1 MGYRN
6 LKKPLHSRCAE
17 SPLAIDT
24 IERKD
29 MQKPNFKDS
38 VSETLLINVYMR
50 HLDFK
55 DADPILNDPF
65 SSAIVE
71 QIDYDFA
78 KFDDAHLSKTG
89 TVIRA
94 KFFDDET
101 LRLAAEFDRPII
113 VQLGAG
119 LDTRPL
125 RLQHAL
131 PNALFY
137 DLDLPDVIAVRDALL
152 PKAENNFSLPRSML
166 DLSWMDELAA
176 KHGSAG
182 YIFILEGVSMY
193 FEKEEF
199 KKFFIAL
206 AQKFRGYVLSDFM
219 SEFSVRKFDSKRHD
233 AMKHMQNAPFKMGIS
248 GGEEVQGWDS
258 AHIRFVRE
266 AAMLKMYKSHWS
278 LKGRLFSLI
287 PAFCNACKMFVF
299 KIGNDEI

>member
-1 MGYRN
+1 
-6 LKKPLHSRCAE
+6 
-17 SPLAIDT
+17 
-24 IERKD
+24 
-29 MQKPNFKDS
+29 MQKPNFKNS
-38 VSETLLINVYMR
+38 VSETLLINLYMR

-55 DADPILNDPF
+55 GAAPILNDPF
-65 SSAIVE
+65 SSAVIE

-78 KFDDAHLSKTG
+78 KFDDARLSKTG
-89 TVIRA
+89 TIIRA

-101 LRLAAEFDRPII
+101 LRLAAEFDRPVI

-152 PKAENNFSLPRSML
+152 PKAQNNFSLPRSML

-199 KKFFIAL
+199 REFFIAL

-219 SEFSVRKFDSKRHD
+219 SNFAVKKFDHKRHD
-233 AMKHMQNAPFKMGIS
+233 AMRHMQNAPFKMGI
-248 GGEEVQGWDS
+248 GGGAEVQGWEP
-258 AHIRFVRE
+258 ARIRFIKE
-266 AAMLKMYKSHWS
+266 AAMMKMYRERWS
-278 LKGRLFSLI
+278 LKARLFSLI

-299 KIGNDEI
+299 KIGGEQ

>member
-1 MGYRN
+1 
-6 LKKPLHSRCAE
+6 
-17 SPLAIDT
+17 
-24 IERKD
+24 
-29 MQKPNFKDS
+29 MQKPNFKNS

-55 DADPILNDPF
+55 DAAPILNDPF
-65 SSAIVE
+65 SGAVVE

-78 KFDDAHLSKTG
+78 KFDDARLSKTG
-89 TVIRA
+89 TIIRA

-125 RLQHAL
+125 RLQSAL
-131 PNALFY
+131 PSATFY
-137 DLDLPDVIAVRDALL
+137 DLDLPDVISVRDALL
-152 PKAENNFSLPRSML
+152 PKAQNNFSLPRSML

-199 KKFFIAL
+199 KEFFIAL
-206 AQKFRGYVLSDFM
+206 SQKFRGYVLSDFM
-219 SEFSVRKFDSKRHD
+219 SNFAVKKFDHKRHD
-233 AMKHMQNAPFKMGIS
+233 AMRHMQNAPFKMGIS
-248 GGEEVQGWDS
+248 GGAEVQSWEP
-258 AHIRFVRE
+258 ARICFIKE
-266 AAMLKMYKSHWS
+266 AAMMRMYRERWS

-299 KIGNDEI
+299 KIGGEQ

>member
-1 MGYRN
+1 
-6 LKKPLHSRCAE
+6 
-17 SPLAIDT
+17 
-24 IERKD
+24 
-29 MQKPNFKDS
+29 MQKLNFKDN

-55 DADPILNDPF
+55 GAAPILNDPF
-65 SSAIVE
+65 SSAVVE

-78 KFDDAHLSKTG
+78 KFDDARLSKTG

-101 LRLAAEFDRPII
+101 LRLAAEFDRPVI

-125 RLQHAL
+125 RLQSAL
-131 PNALFY
+131 PSAIFY

-152 PKAENNFSLPRSML
+152 PKAQNNFSLPYSML
-166 DLSWMDELAA
+166 DPSWMDELVA

-199 KKFFIAL
+199 KEFFIAL
-206 AQKFRGYVLSDFM
+206 SQKFRGYMLSDFM
-219 SEFSVRKFDSKRHD
+219 SNFAVKKFDHKRHD
-233 AMKHMQNAPFKMGIS
+233 AMRHMQNAPFKMGI
-248 GGEEVQGWDS
+248 GGGAEVQSWDS
-258 AHIRFVRE
+258 AHIRFIKE
-266 AAMLKMYKSHWS
+266 AAMMKMYRERWS
-278 LKGRLFSLI
+278 LKARLFSLI

-299 KIGNDEI
+299 KIGGEQ

>member
-1 MGYRN
+1 
-6 LKKPLHSRCAE
+6 
-17 SPLAIDT
+17 
-24 IERKD
+24 
-29 MQKPNFKDS
+29 MQKLNFKDN

-55 DADPILNDPF
+55 GAAPILNDPF
-65 SSAIVE
+65 SSAVVE

-78 KFDDAHLSKTG
+78 KFDDARLSKTG

-101 LRLAAEFDRPII
+101 LRLAAEFDRPVI

-125 RLQHAL
+125 RLQSAL
-131 PNALFY
+131 PSATFC

-152 PKAENNFSLPRSML
+152 PKAQNNFSLPRSML
-166 DLSWMDELAA
+166 DLSWMDEIAA
-176 KHGSAG
+176 KHGSTG

-199 KKFFIAL
+199 KEFFIAL

-219 SEFSVRKFDSKRHD
+219 SNFAVKKFDHKRHD
-233 AMKHMQNAPFKMGIS
+233 AMRHMQNAPFKMGIS
-248 GGEEVQGWDS
+248 GGAEVQSWDS
-258 AHIRFVRE
+258 AHIRFVKE
-266 AAMLKMYKSHWS
+266 AAMMKMYRERWC
-278 LKGRLFSLI
+278 LKARLFSLI

-299 KIGNDEI
+299 KIGGEQ

>member
-1 MGYRN
+1 
-6 LKKPLHSRCAE
+6 
-17 SPLAIDT
+17 
-24 IERKD
+24 
-29 MQKPNFKDS
+29 MQKLNFKDN

-55 DADPILNDPF
+55 GAAPILNDPF
-65 SSAIVE
+65 SSAVVE

-78 KFDDAHLSKTG
+78 KFNDAHLSKTG

-101 LRLAAEFDRPII
+101 LQLAAEFDCPII

-125 RLQHAL
+125 RLQKAL
-131 PNALFY
+131 PSALFY

-176 KHGSAG
+176 KHGSTG

-219 SEFSVRKFDSKRHD
+219 SDFSVKKFDSKRHD
-233 AMKHMQNAPFKMGIS
+233 AMRHMQNAPFKMGIS
-248 GGEEVQGWDS
+248 GGAEVQDWDS

-266 AAMLKMYKSHWS
+266 AAMMKMYREHWS
-278 LKGRLFSLI
+278 LKARLFSII

-299 KIGNDEI
+299 KIGGEQ

>member
-1 MGYRN
+1 
-6 LKKPLHSRCAE
+6 
-17 SPLAIDT
+17 
-24 IERKD
+24 
-29 MQKPNFKDS
+29 MQKLNFKDN

-55 DADPILNDPF
+55 DKDPILNDPF
-65 SSAIVE
+65 SSAVVE

-78 KFDDAHLSKTG
+78 KFNDARLSKTG

-101 LRLAAEFDRPII
+101 LRLAAEFDRPVI

-125 RLQHAL
+125 RLQSAL
-131 PNALFY
+131 PSATFC
-137 DLDLPDVIAVRDALL
+137 DLDLPDVISVRDELL
-152 PKAENNFSLPRSML
+152 PKAQNNFSLPYSML
-166 DLSWMDELAA
+166 DPSWMDELVA

-199 KKFFIAL
+199 KEFFIAL

-219 SEFSVRKFDSKRHD
+219 SEFSVRKFDHKRHD
-233 AMKHMQNAPFKMGIS
+233 AMRHMQNAPFKMGIS
-248 GGEEVQGWDS
+248 GGAEVQSWDS

-266 AAMLKMYKSHWS
+266 AAMMKMYRERWS
-278 LKGRLFSLI
+278 LKARLFSLI

-299 KIGNDEI
+299 KIGD

>member
-1 MGYRN
+1 
-6 LKKPLHSRCAE
+6 
-17 SPLAIDT
+17 
-24 IERKD
+24 
-29 MQKPNFKDS
+29 MQKLNFKDN

-125 RLQHAL
+125 RLQSAL
-131 PNALFY
+131 PSALFY

-152 PKAENNFSLPRSML
+152 PKAKNNFNLPYSML
-166 DLSWMDELAA
+166 DPLWMDELVA

-199 KKFFIAL
+199 KEFFIAL

-219 SEFSVRKFDSKRHD
+219 SEFSVRKFDSRRHD
-233 AMKHMQNAPFKMGIS
+233 AMRHMQNAPFKMGIS
-248 GGEEVQGWDS
+248 GGAEVQGWDS
-258 AHIRFVRE
+258 AHICFAKE

-287 PAFCNACKMFVF
+287 PAFCNACKMFGF
-299 KIGNDEI
+299 KIGGDE

>member
-1 MGYRN
+1 
-6 LKKPLHSRCAE
+6 
-17 SPLAIDT
+17 
-24 IERKD
+24 
-29 MQKPNFKDS
+29 MQKLNFKNN
-38 VSETLLINVYMR
+38 VSETLLIHVYMR

-65 SSAIVE
+65 SSAVVE

-78 KFDDAHLSKTG
+78 KFDDARLSKTG

-101 LRLAAEFDRPII
+101 LRLAAEFDRPVI

-125 RLQHAL
+125 RLQSAL
-131 PNALFY
+131 PNAIFY
-137 DLDLPDVIAVRDALL
+137 DLDLPDVISVRDALL
-152 PKAENNFSLPRSML
+152 PKAQNNFSLPRSML

-176 KHGSAG
+176 KHGNTG

-199 KKFFIAL
+199 KEFFIAL
-206 AQKFRGYVLSDFM
+206 SQKFRGYVLSDFM
-219 SEFSVRKFDSKRHD
+219 SNFAVKKFDHKRHD
-233 AMKHMQNAPFKMGIS
+233 AMKHMQNAPFKMGI
-248 GGEEVQGWDS
+248 GGGAEVQNWDS
-258 AHIRFVRE
+258 AHIRFVKE
-266 AAMLKMYKSHWS
+266 AAMMKMYRERWC
-278 LKGRLFSLI
+278 LKARLFSLI

-299 KIGNDEI
+299 KIGGEQ

>member
-1 MGYRN
+1 
-6 LKKPLHSRCAE
+6 
-17 SPLAIDT
+17 
-24 IERKD
+24 
-29 MQKPNFKDS
+29 MQKLNFKDN

-65 SSAIVE
+65 SSAVVE

-78 KFDDAHLSKTG
+78 KFNDARLSKTG

-94 KFFDDET
+94 KFFDD
-101 LRLAAEFDRPII
+101 
-113 VQLGAG
+113 
-119 LDTRPL
+119 
-125 RLQHAL
+125 
-131 PNALFY
+131 

-152 PKAENNFSLPRSML
+152 PKAKNNFSLPYSML
-166 DLSWMDELAA
+166 DPSWMDELVA

-206 AQKFRGYVLSDFM
+206 SQKFSGYVLSDFM

-233 AMKHMQNAPFKMGIS
+233 AMRHMQNAPFKMGIS
-248 GGEEVQGWDS
+248 GGAEVQSWEP
-258 AHIRFVRE
+258 ARIRFVKE
-266 AAMLKMYKSHWS
+266 AAMMKMYREHWS
-278 LKGRLFSLI
+278 LKARLFSLI

-299 KIGNDEI
+299 KIEGGNE

>member
-1 MGYRN
+1 
-6 LKKPLHSRCAE
+6 
-17 SPLAIDT
+17 
-24 IERKD
+24 
-29 MQKPNFKDS
+29 MQKLNFKDN

-55 DADPILNDPF
+55 GAAPILNDPF
-65 SSAIVE
+65 SSAVVE

-78 KFDDAHLSKTG
+78 KFDDARLSKTG

-101 LRLAAEFDRPII
+101 LRLAAEFDRPVI

-125 RLQHAL
+125 RLQSAL
-131 PNALFY
+131 PSAIFY

-152 PKAENNFSLPRSML
+152 PKAQNNFSLPRSML
-166 DLSWMDELAA
+166 DPSWMDELAA

-199 KKFFIAL
+199 KEFFIAL

-219 SEFSVRKFDSKRHD
+219 SEFSVRKFDHKRHD
-233 AMKHMQNAPFKMGIS
+233 AMRHMQNAPFKMGIS
-248 GGEEVQGWDS
+248 GGAEVQSWDS

-266 AAMLKMYKSHWS
+266 AAMMKMYRERWS
-278 LKGRLFSLI
+278 LKARLFSLI

-299 KIGNDEI
+299 KIGDEQ

>member
-1 MGYRN
+1 MYIKNKRYFARN
-6 LKKPLHSRCAE
+6 
-17 SPLAIDT
+17 DT
-24 IERKD
+24 VRRHF
-29 MQKPNFKDS
+29 MQKLNFKDN

-55 DADPILNDPF
+55 DTDPILNDPF
-65 SSAIVE
+65 SSAVVE

-78 KFDDAHLSKTG
+78 KFNDARLSKTG

-101 LRLAAEFDRPII
+101 LRLAKEFDRPII

-125 RLQHAL
+125 RLQSAL
-131 PNALFY
+131 PSALFY

-152 PKAENNFSLPRSML
+152 PKAENNFSLPYSML
-166 DLSWMDELAA
+166 DLSWMNELVA
-176 KHGSAG
+176 KYGSAG

-206 AQKFRGYVLSDFM
+206 ARKFRGYVLSDFM
-219 SEFSVRKFDSKRHD
+219 SKFSVRKFDSKRHD
-233 AMKHMQNAPFKMGIS
+233 AMRHMQNAPFKMGIN
-248 GGEEVQGWDS
+248 GGAEVQSWEP
-258 AHIRFVRE
+258 ARIRFIKE
-266 AAMLKMYKSHWS
+266 AAMMKMYREHWS
-278 LKGRLFSLI
+278 LKARLFSLI

-299 KIGNDEI
+299 KIESGDE

>member
-1 MGYRN
+1 MT
-6 LKKPLHSRCAE
+6 PQ
-17 SPLAIDT
+17 
-24 IERKD
+24 ERHF
-29 MQKPNFKDS
+29 MQKLNFKDN

-55 DADPILNDPF
+55 DKDPILNDPF
-65 SSAIVE
+65 SSAVVE

-78 KFDDAHLSKTG
+78 KFNDARLSKTG

-101 LRLAAEFDRPII
+101 LRLATEFDRPII

-125 RLQHAL
+125 RLQRAL
-131 PNALFY
+131 PNAIFY
-137 DLDLPDVIAVRDALL
+137 DLDLPDVISVRDALL
-152 PKAENNFSLPRSML
+152 PKTQNNFSLPRSML

-199 KKFFIAL
+199 KEFFIAL

-233 AMKHMQNAPFKMGIS
+233 AMRHMQNAPFKMGI
-248 GGEEVQGWDS
+248 GGGAEVQDWDS

-299 KIGNDEI
+299 KIGGDE

>member
-1 MGYRN
+1 
-6 LKKPLHSRCAE
+6 
-17 SPLAIDT
+17 
-24 IERKD
+24 
-29 MQKPNFKDS
+29 MQKPNFKNS

-55 DADPILNDPF
+55 DAAPILNDPF
-65 SSAIVE
+65 SSAVVE

-78 KFDDAHLSKTG
+78 KFDDARLSKTG
-89 TVIRA
+89 TIIRA

-125 RLQHAL
+125 RLQRAL
-131 PNALFY
+131 PSAIFY

-152 PKAENNFSLPRSML
+152 PTAQNNFSLSRSML

-199 KKFFIAL
+199 KGFFIAL
-206 AQKFRGYVLSDFM
+206 SQKFRGYVLSDFM
-219 SEFSVRKFDSKRHD
+219 SNFAVKKFDHKRHD
-233 AMKHMQNAPFKMGIS
+233 AMRHMQNAPFKMGI
-248 GGEEVQGWDS
+248 GGGAEVQNWDS
-258 AHIRFVRE
+258 THIRFVKE
-266 AAMLKMYKSHWS
+266 AAMMKMYRERWC
-278 LKGRLFSLI
+278 LKARLFSLI

-299 KIGNDEI
+299 KIGGEQ

>member
-1 MGYRN
+1 
-6 LKKPLHSRCAE
+6 
-17 SPLAIDT
+17 
-24 IERKD
+24 
-29 MQKPNFKDS
+29 MQKLNFKDN

-55 DADPILNDPF
+55 GAAPILNDPF
-65 SSAIVE
+65 SSAVVE

-78 KFDDAHLSKTG
+78 KFDDARLSKTG
-89 TVIRA
+89 TIIRA

-125 RLQHAL
+125 RLQSAL
-131 PNALFY
+131 PNAIFY
-137 DLDLPDVIAVRDALL
+137 DLDLPDVISVRDALL
-152 PKAENNFSLPRSML
+152 PKAQNNFSLPRSML

-199 KKFFIAL
+199 KEFFIAL
-206 AQKFRGYVLSDFM
+206 SQKFRGYVLSDFM
-219 SEFSVRKFDSKRHD
+219 SNFAVKKFDHKRHD
-233 AMKHMQNAPFKMGIS
+233 AMRHMQNAPFKMGI
-248 GGEEVQGWDS
+248 GGGAEVQSWEP
-258 AHIRFVRE
+258 ARIRFIKE
-266 AAMLKMYKSHWS
+266 AAMMKMYRERWS
-278 LKGRLFSLI
+278 LKARLFSLI

-299 KIGNDEI
+299 KIGGEQ

>member
-1 MGYRN
+1 MT
-6 LKKPLHSRCAE
+6 PQ
-17 SPLAIDT
+17 
-24 IERKD
+24 ERHF
-29 MQKPNFKDS
+29 MQKLNFKDN

-55 DADPILNDPF
+55 DKDPILNDPF
-65 SSAIVE
+65 SSAVVE

-78 KFDDAHLSKTG
+78 KFNDARLSKTG

-101 LRLAAEFDRPII
+101 LRLATEFDRPII

-125 RLQHAL
+125 RLQSAL

-137 DLDLPDVIAVRDALL
+137 DLDLPDVISVRDELL
-152 PKAENNFSLPRSML
+152 PKAKNNFSLPYSML
-166 DLSWMDELAA
+166 DPSWMDELVA

-206 AQKFRGYVLSDFM
+206 AQKFSGYVLSDFM

-233 AMKHMQNAPFKMGIS
+233 AMRHIQNAPFKMGIS
-248 GGEEVQGWDS
+248 GGAEVQGWDS
-258 AHIRFVRE
+258 AHICFAKE
-266 AAMLKMYKSHWS
+266 AAMLKMYKSH
-278 LKGRLFSLI
+278 
-287 PAFCNACKMFVF
+287 
-299 KIGNDEI
+299 

>member
-1 MGYRN
+1 
-6 LKKPLHSRCAE
+6 
-17 SPLAIDT
+17 
-24 IERKD
+24 
-29 MQKPNFKDS
+29 MQKPNFKNS

-55 DADPILNDPF
+55 DAAPILNDPF
-65 SSAIVE
+65 SSAVVE

-78 KFDDAHLSKTG
+78 KFDDARLSKTG
-89 TVIRA
+89 TIIRA

-125 RLQHAL
+125 RLQSTL
-131 PNALFY
+131 PSATFY
-137 DLDLPDVIAVRDALL
+137 DLDLPDVISVRDALL
-152 PKAENNFSLPRSML
+152 PKAQNNFSLSRSML
-166 DLSWMDELAA
+166 DPSWMDELAA

-199 KKFFIAL
+199 KEFFIAL

-219 SEFSVRKFDSKRHD
+219 SNFAVKKFDHKRHD
-233 AMKHMQNAPFKMGIS
+233 AMRHMQNAPFKMGIS
-248 GGEEVQGWDS
+248 GGAEVQSWEP
-258 AHIRFVRE
+258 ARIRFVKE
-266 AAMLKMYKSHWS
+266 AAMMRMYREHWS
-278 LKGRLFSLI
+278 LKARLFSLI

-299 KIGNDEI
+299 KIGGEQ

>member
-1 MGYRN
+1 
-6 LKKPLHSRCAE
+6 
-17 SPLAIDT
+17 
-24 IERKD
+24 
-29 MQKPNFKDS
+29 MQKLNFKDN

-55 DADPILNDPF
+55 GAAPILNDPF
-65 SSAIVE
+65 SSAMVE

-78 KFDDAHLSKTG
+78 KFDDACLSKTG

-101 LRLAAEFDRPII
+101 LQLAAEFDCPII

-125 RLQHAL
+125 RLQKAL
-131 PNALFY
+131 PSALFY

-199 KKFFIAL
+199 KEFFIAL
-206 AQKFRGYVLSDFM
+206 AQKFRGYVLSD
-219 SEFSVRKFDSKRHD
+219 SRRHD
-233 AMKHMQNAPFKMGIS
+233 AMRHMQNAPFKMGIS
-248 GGEEVQGWDS
+248 GGAEVRGWDS
-258 AHIRFVRE
+258 AHICFAKE

-287 PAFCNACKMFVF
+287 PAFCNACKMFIF
-299 KIGNDEI
+299 KIGGDE

>member
-1 MGYRN
+1 
-6 LKKPLHSRCAE
+6 
-17 SPLAIDT
+17 
-24 IERKD
+24 
-29 MQKPNFKDS
+29 MQKPNFKNS
-38 VSETLLINVYMR
+38 VSETLLINLYMR

-55 DADPILNDPF
+55 GAAPILNDPF
-65 SSAIVE
+65 SSAVVE

-78 KFDDAHLSKTG
+78 KFDDARLSKTG
-89 TVIRA
+89 TIIRA

-101 LRLAAEFDRPII
+101 LRLAAEFDCPVI

-125 RLQHAL
+125 RLQSAL
-131 PNALFY
+131 PSAIFY

-152 PKAENNFSLPRSML
+152 PKAQNNFSLPRSML
-166 DLSWMDELAA
+166 DPSWMDELAA

-199 KKFFIAL
+199 KEFFIAL
-206 AQKFRGYVLSDFM
+206 SQKFRGYVLSDFM
-219 SEFSVRKFDSKRHD
+219 SNFAVKKFDHKRHD
-233 AMKHMQNAPFKMGIS
+233 AMRHMQNAPFKMGIS
-248 GGEEVQGWDS
+248 GGAEVQSWDS

-266 AAMLKMYKSHWS
+266 AAMMKMYREHWS
-278 LKGRLFSLI
+278 LKARLFSLI

-299 KIGNDEI
+299 KIGGEQ

>member
-1 MGYRN
+1 
-6 LKKPLHSRCAE
+6 
-17 SPLAIDT
+17 
-24 IERKD
+24 
-29 MQKPNFKDS
+29 MQKLNFKDN

-55 DADPILNDPF
+55 GAAPILNDPF
-65 SSAIVE
+65 SSAVVE

-78 KFDDAHLSKTG
+78 KFDDARLSKTG

-101 LRLAAEFDRPII
+101 LRLAAEFDRPVI

-125 RLQHAL
+125 RLQSAL
-131 PNALFY
+131 PSATFC

-152 PKAENNFSLPRSML
+152 PKAQNNFSLPRSML
-166 DLSWMDELAA
+166 DLSWMDEIAA
-176 KHGSAG
+176 KHGSTG

-199 KKFFIAL
+199 KEFFIAL

-219 SEFSVRKFDSKRHD
+219 SNFAVKKFDHKRHD
-233 AMKHMQNAPFKMGIS
+233 AMRHMQNAPFKMGIS
-248 GGEEVQGWDS
+248 GGAEVQSWEP
-258 AHIRFVRE
+258 ARIRFIKE
-266 AAMLKMYKSHWS
+266 AAMMKMYRERWS
-278 LKGRLFSLI
+278 LKARLFSLI

-299 KIGNDEI
+299 KIGGEQ

>member
-1 MGYRN
+1 
-6 LKKPLHSRCAE
+6 
-17 SPLAIDT
+17 
-24 IERKD
+24 
-29 MQKPNFKDS
+29 MQKPNFKNS

-55 DADPILNDPF
+55 DAAPILNDPF
-65 SSAIVE
+65 SSAVVE

-78 KFDDAHLSKTG
+78 KFDDARLSKTG
-89 TVIRA
+89 TIIRA

-125 RLQHAL
+125 RLQSTL
-131 PNALFY
+131 PSATFY
-137 DLDLPDVIAVRDALL
+137 DLDLPDVISVRDALL
-152 PKAENNFSLPRSML
+152 PKAQNNFSLSRSML
-166 DLSWMDELAA
+166 DPSWMDELAA

-199 KKFFIAL
+199 KEFFIAL
-206 AQKFRGYVLSDFM
+206 SQKFRGYVLSDFM
-219 SEFSVRKFDSKRHD
+219 SNFAVKKFDHKRHD
-233 AMKHMQNAPFKMGIS
+233 AMRHMQNAPFKMGIS
-248 GGEEVQGWDS
+248 GGAEVQSWEP
-258 AHIRFVRE
+258 ARIRFVKE
-266 AAMLKMYKSHWS
+266 AAMMRMYREHWS
-278 LKGRLFSLI
+278 LKARLFSLI

-299 KIGNDEI
+299 KIGGEQ

>member
-1 MGYRN
+1 
-6 LKKPLHSRCAE
+6 
-17 SPLAIDT
+17 
-24 IERKD
+24 
-29 MQKPNFKDS
+29 MQKPNFKNS

-55 DADPILNDPF
+55 DAAPILNDPF
-65 SSAIVE
+65 SSAVVE

-78 KFDDAHLSKTG
+78 KFDDARLSKTG
-89 TVIRA
+89 TIIRA

-101 LRLAAEFDRPII
+101 LRLAAEFDRPVI

-125 RLQHAL
+125 RLQSAL
-131 PNALFY
+131 PSATFY

-152 PKAENNFSLPRSML
+152 PKAQNNFSLPRSML
-166 DLSWMDELAA
+166 DPSWMDELAA
-176 KHGSAG
+176 QHGSAG

-199 KKFFIAL
+199 KEFFIAL

-219 SEFSVRKFDSKRHD
+219 SNFAVKKFDHKRHD
-233 AMKHMQNAPFKMGIS
+233 AMRHMQNAPFKMGI
-248 GGEEVQGWDS
+248 GGGAEVQSWEP
-258 AHIRFVRE
+258 ARIRFIKE
-266 AAMLKMYKSHWS
+266 AAMMKMYRERWS
-278 LKGRLFSLI
+278 LKARLFSLI

-299 KIGNDEI
+299 KIGGEQ

>member
-1 MGYRN
+1 M
-6 LKKPLHSRCAE
+6 
-17 SPLAIDT
+17 LAAIPQ
-24 IERKD
+24 ERHF
-29 MQKPNFKDS
+29 MQKLNFKDN
-38 VSETLLINVYMR
+38 VSETLLINIYMR

-65 SSAIVE
+65 SSAVVE

-78 KFDDAHLSKTG
+78 KFNDARLSKTG

-101 LRLAAEFDRPII
+101 LRLAKEFDRPII

-125 RLQHAL
+125 RLQKAL

-137 DLDLPDVIAVRDALL
+137 DLDLPDVIAARDALL
-152 PKAENNFSLPRSML
+152 PKAQNNFSLPYSML
-166 DLSWMDELAA
+166 DHSWMDELVA

-199 KKFFIAL
+199 KEFFIAL

-219 SEFSVRKFDSKRHD
+219 SEFSVGKFDSRRHD
-233 AMKHMQNAPFKMGIS
+233 AMRHMQNAPFKMGI
-248 GGEEVQGWDS
+248 GGGVEVQSWEP
-258 AHIRFVRE
+258 ARIRFIKE
-266 AAMLKMYKSHWS
+266 AAMLKMYKSRWS

-299 KIGNDEI
+299 KIIGSDE

>member
-1 MGYRN
+1 
-6 LKKPLHSRCAE
+6 
-17 SPLAIDT
+17 
-24 IERKD
+24 
-29 MQKPNFKDS
+29 MQKLNFKDN

-55 DADPILNDPF
+55 SAAPILNDPF
-65 SSAIVE
+65 SSAVVE

-78 KFDDAHLSKTG
+78 KFDDARLSKTG

-101 LRLAAEFDRPII
+101 LRLAAEFDRPVI

-125 RLQHAL
+125 RLQSAL
-131 PNALFY
+131 PSATFC

-152 PKAENNFSLPRSML
+152 PKAQNNFSLPRSML
-166 DLSWMDELAA
+166 DLSWMDEIAA
-176 KHGSAG
+176 KHGSTG

-199 KKFFIAL
+199 KEFFIAL

-219 SEFSVRKFDSKRHD
+219 SNFAVKKFDHKRHD
-233 AMKHMQNAPFKMGIS
+233 AMRHMQNAPFKMGIS
-248 GGEEVQGWDS
+248 GGAEVQSWNS

-266 AAMLKMYKSHWS
+266 AAMMKMYREHWS
-278 LKGRLFSLI
+278 LKARLFSLI

-299 KIGNDEI
+299 KIGGEQ

>member
-1 MGYRN
+1 
-6 LKKPLHSRCAE
+6 
-17 SPLAIDT
+17 
-24 IERKD
+24 
-29 MQKPNFKDS
+29 
-38 VSETLLINVYMR
+38 MR

-55 DADPILNDPF
+55 DRDPILNDPF
-65 SSAIVE
+65 SSAAVE

-78 KFDDAHLSKTG
+78 KFNDARLSKTG

-101 LRLAAEFDRPII
+101 LRLAAELDHPII

-125 RLQHAL
+125 RLQSAL

-152 PKAENNFSLPRSML
+152 PKAKNNFSLPYSML
-166 DLSWMDELAA
+166 DPSWMDKLVA

-206 AQKFRGYVLSDFM
+206 SQKFSGYVLSDFM
-219 SEFSVRKFDSKRHD
+219 SDFSVRKFDSKRHD
-233 AMKHMQNAPFKMGIS
+233 AMRHMQNSPFKMGIN
-248 GGEEVQGWDS
+248 GGAEVQGWDS

-299 KIGNDEI
+299 KIGGDE